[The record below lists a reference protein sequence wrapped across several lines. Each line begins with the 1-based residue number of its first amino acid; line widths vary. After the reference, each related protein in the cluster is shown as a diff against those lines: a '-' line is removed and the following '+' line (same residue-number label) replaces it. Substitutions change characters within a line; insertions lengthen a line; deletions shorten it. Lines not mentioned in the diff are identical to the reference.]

1 MRRPKPIKSGRG
13 ELIAMAQN
21 AGERMTQPSSLPLYM
36 QYGYGLAEFGINF
49 LLTFVTYYLSFF
61 LTNIALLP
69 TAIAATVVTIT
80 TIIKC
85 ITMPVAGV
93 VIDKVQ
99 FKNSRY
105 RLWALIGAVIFFIGG
120 SLMFTDLHLSVEA
133 YAVVFVIF
141 FFVYWLGYSIAW
153 VAHRALMEP
162 LSKVPADKL
171 ALSSASA
178 QMGAI
183 ARVVYMMAASAILGL
198 FSTTEVSHG
207 YTMVALVFGCI
218 AVIGYGAV
226 YLITKKY
233 DNAETMKRGITAAVE
248 HSSEIEPQKQQ
259 PKLTAHDMLVTLKN
273 RPMVI
278 FFVSMVLRCAILTLD
293 GVLIVYYITYVIGDP
308 NLVTLYMTL
317 VFLVAFLGALIV
329 KPLANRIGKRTTFIV
344 ASLLSVLSVLAL
356 LITGT
361 NAPAF
366 VALMAL
372 FHFLSIICSTLVPAF
387 IADIAEYS
395 SIRYGSRARAF
406 AFSIGGLSIQV
417 ASVLGSVI
425 AAFGLVAIGFNAAQV
440 TTEVVERLSRLFIY
454 GVSIPT
460 LVSSVLFFAYPLTEK
475 AMDELRRQAGK
486 SQQA

>member
-1 MRRPKPIKSGRG
+1 
-13 ELIAMAQN
+13 
-21 AGERMTQPSSLPLYM
+21 M

-69 TAIAATVVTIT
+69 TAIAATVVTVT
-80 TIIKC
+80 TVIKC
-85 ITMPVAGV
+85 VTMPIAGV
-93 VIDKVQ
+93 VIDKHQ
-99 FKNSRY
+99 FKNSRF
-105 RLWALIGAVIFFIGG
+105 RLWALIGSVIFFIGG
-120 SLMFTDLHLSVEA
+120 SLMFTDFHLSVEA
-133 YAVVFVIF
+133 YAVVFTLF

-153 VAHRALMEP
+153 VAHRALMDP
-162 LSKVPADKL
+162 MSKTPADKL
-171 ALSSASA
+171 ALTSASA

-183 ARVVYMMAASAILGL
+183 ARVVYMIFASAILSL
-198 FSTTEVSHG
+198 FSATDSSSG
-207 YTMVALVFGCI
+207 YTVVAIVFGCI
-218 AVIGYGAV
+218 AVAGYAAV
-226 YLITKKY
+226 YFITRSK
-233 DNAETMKRGITAAVE
+233 DNAQTMEAECLANDKNAGEGDHAAID
-248 HSSEIEPQKQQ
+248 SEQRPQVNSVAQEQKQ
-259 PKLTAHDMLVTLKN
+259 PKLSAHDMLVTLKN
-273 RPMVI
+273 RPMIV

-293 GVLIVYYITYVIGDP
+293 GVLIVYYITYVIGNPD
-308 NLVTLYMTL
+308 LVTLYMTL

-329 KPLANRIGKRTTFIV
+329 KPIANRMGKRTTFIV
-344 ASLLSVLSVLAL
+344 ASLLSVISVLAL
-356 LITGT
+356 LVTGK
-361 NAPAF
+361 NAFAF

-425 AAFGLVAIGFNAAQV
+425 AAFGLVVIGFDATNV
-440 TTEVVERLSRLFIY
+440 TPGVIESLSHLFIY

-475 AMDELRRQAGK
+475 AMDELRKQAANK
-486 SQQA
+486 